1 MRSQA
6 VGTPSITLP
15 TASANPFQP
24 LSDYL
29 NQRWQQV
36 SKLPLEI
43 GCAPR
48 GKGLVVLV
56 EHAIAVQPNL
66 IKTFGQIKD
75 LMESAPA
82 EVWIAHPEMET
93 PPQKI
98 GVNIFVRVANQVQS
112 YGEDEYDV
120 VPLSQFPG
128 AQFSGFR
135 AFSMADHSA
144 LATRLP
150 DASAS
155 SEVPHASQR
164 DPKLQVSEA
173 RPPEDQAPEAETS
186 LPELTQEPPLDDAL
200 GFLGPDLSDPN
211 LSDDVA
217 MDPEMAAAFSPEH
230 LRLEPLPEEEPE
242 EEPEEKSASN
252 SQVESPRRSA
262 KKASASQRSS
272 QYEPLKHEE
281 YDEEEPIREPL
292 HIPKSVW
299 AAGLGLCLMTF
310 VGSFYVASRPCW
322 FRSCPPLALAQ
333 QQGQL
338 ANDRLQVA
346 STWDDLEQARLELNG
361 AVGELR
367 GVPGWTSYGQ
377 QARGLRQRYRKVL
390 KSLTPMQD
398 ALKQAELAQ
407 EKGQSSLLKTEQWEE
422 VQVHWEAAIAQL
434 KGVAPQSPMYALA
447 QDKLAQYE
455 KNLAT
460 VQERLQEE
468 QDGQRL
474 LNEARKLARSGLG
487 KDAEE
492 QDALE
497 FLQRTQVRLQD
508 ALYTLRQVPRGTTA
522 HQEAVQLMSRYESEL
537 SINEGQQS
545 KEEFIVSSYRDA
557 LGSAEAAKV
566 SEIQDRWDDALVQ
579 WRSAIASINQIP
591 ASSSYFDKAQGLVTE
606 YAYSLQQAEKKAEQ
620 FAALRRVEG
629 DLDEICSGS
638 PQVCNYKVTP
648 QLIAVTLTL
657 DYERAVLTAG
667 AVGDEQ
673 SRIGALNHVHA
684 LETAL
689 EETSNEAQIPL
700 ELYDPD
706 GILVGMHQPRTS
718 SLGAI

>member
-48 GKGLVVLV
+48 GEGLVVLV

-82 EVWIAHPEMET
+82 EVWTAQLEMET
-93 PPQKI
+93 PPKKI
-98 GVNIFVRVANQVQS
+98 KVNIFVRVANQAQS

-120 VPLSQFPG
+120 IPLSQFPG
-128 AQFSGFR
+128 AKFSGFR
-135 AFSMADHSA
+135 AFSMADDSA
-144 LATRLP
+144 LATRSP
-150 DASAS
+150 DAA
-155 SEVPHASQR
+155 EVQ
-164 DPKLQVSEA
+164 EA
-173 RPPEDQAPEAETS
+173 DLS
-186 LPELTQEPPLDDAL
+186 LPEVTQEPPLEDAL

-211 LSDDVA
+211 FSDDVA
-217 MDPEMAAAFSPEH
+217 MDPEMTAAFSPEH
-230 LRLEPLPEEEPE
+230 LRLEPLPEEGPE
-242 EEPEEKSASN
+242 EGPGELPGERPAPDSHP
-252 SQVESPRRSA
+252 QVEPSRRSA
-262 KKASASQRSS
+262 KKTAAAAQRPSQD
-272 QYEPLKHEE
+272 EPGEHHEE
-281 YDEEEPIREPL
+281 YEQEEPIREPL

-299 AAGLGLCLMTF
+299 AAGLGLCVMTF

-333 QQGQL
+333 QQGQD

-346 STWDDLEQARLELNG
+346 STWNDLEQARLGLNG
-361 AVGELR
+361 AVRELR

-422 VQVHWEAAIAQL
+422 VQVYWEAAIAQL

-474 LNEARKLARSGLG
+474 LNEARKLASSGLD

-492 QDALE
+492 RDALE
-497 FLQRTQVRLQD
+497 FLQRTQLRLQD
-508 ALYTLRQVPRGTTA
+508 ALYTLRKVPRGTTA
-522 HQEAVQLMSRYESEL
+522 YQEAVQLMSRYESEL

-545 KEEFIVSSYRDA
+545 KEEFIVNSYRDA

-566 SEIQDRWDDALVQ
+566 SEIQDRWDDALDQ

-591 ASSSYFDKAQGLVTE
+591 ASSSYFDKAQGLISE
-606 YAYSLQQAEKKAEQ
+606 YAYALQQAEKKAEQ
-620 FAALRRVEG
+620 FAALRRVER

-638 PQVCNYKVTP
+638 PLVCNYKVTP

-706 GILVGMHQPRTS
+706 GIMVGMHQPRAS